1 MDRIK
6 SICIEEELCQSHD
19 GSLEQILKQML
30 SYKKVFIIYAFVGY
44 LLVRYIRKGWIRFNP
59 DRMIQCR
66 LRDML
71 KKRKRIVD
79 FLINLIVISNMIFV
93 SCSFGLSALMDIP
106 IVVSKGCLLYTSP
119 SPRD

>member
-1 MDRIK
+1 MNWN
-6 SICIEEELCQSHD
+6 LFLLMFY
-19 GSLEQILKQML
+19 G
-30 SYKKVFIIYAFVGY
+30 KVFCHLAFAGY

-66 LRDML
+66 LRDIL

-106 IVVSKGCLLYTSP
+106 IVVSKGAVING
-119 SPRD
+119 RDCGKRFKYRIIK